1 VFVESCMKVSHFSPV
16 TEITAG
22 WFEGFLA

>member
-1 VFVESCMKVSHFSPV
+1 MKVSHFSPV